1 MITHTSPYLSSPE
14 KFNRNNILFTRD
26 VFPSTAAMDLITSSL
41 IRSLLCKGKV
51 TLKYL
56 QCDYLYTIPIILRNI
71 SVRTNSKKIHARSF
85 KMEIFNTH
93 CPTEFNTKHE
103 SFGNWIKTINRKQ
116 LSSILIKII
125 PLILSYSLRNKKT
138 ANKKTTIL

>member
-1 MITHTSPYLSSPE
+1 M
-14 KFNRNNILFTRD
+14 
-26 VFPSTAAMDLITSSL
+26 
-41 IRSLLCKGKV
+41 

-71 SVRTNSKKIHARSF
+71 SERSNSKKSHARSF

-93 CPTEFNTKHE
+93 CPIESNTKHE
-103 SFGNWIKTINRKQ
+103 SFGNRIKTINRKQ

-125 PLILSYSLRNKKT
+125 PLILSYSLRNKKA